1 MAGAASQR
9 EGTSGSG
16 HLLSGHGLLHR
27 RLELAF
33 LSHSLLSAVSISP
46 LATLT
51 VRAAVCAA
59 HLGLWHFSCYAF
71 DATSKYDF
79 TQENYFPFLDKKNP
93 Y

>member
-9 EGTSGSG
+9 EGTSGIG
-16 HLLSGHGLLHR
+16 HLSSGHGLLHR
-27 RLELAF
+27 RLELAVH
-33 LSHSLLSAVSISP
+33 LKASCLLSA
-46 LATLT
+46 LT

-59 HLGLWHFSCYAF
+59 HLGLWHFGCYAF